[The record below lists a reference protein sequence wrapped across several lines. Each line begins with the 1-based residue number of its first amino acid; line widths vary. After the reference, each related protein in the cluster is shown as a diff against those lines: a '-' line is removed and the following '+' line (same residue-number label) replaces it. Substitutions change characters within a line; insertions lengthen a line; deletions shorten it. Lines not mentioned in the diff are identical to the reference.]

1 MKEIQNILHERI
13 KNVPIFMNFRKNSL
27 RVSSNPFK
35 IINDR
40 PNCEAKDFCVIKK

>member
-1 MKEIQNILHERI
+1 MKEIQNILHESI
-13 KNVPIFMNFRKNSL
+13 KNVPRFMNLKKKSL

-40 PNCEAKDFCVIKK
+40 PHCKAKNFCVIKK